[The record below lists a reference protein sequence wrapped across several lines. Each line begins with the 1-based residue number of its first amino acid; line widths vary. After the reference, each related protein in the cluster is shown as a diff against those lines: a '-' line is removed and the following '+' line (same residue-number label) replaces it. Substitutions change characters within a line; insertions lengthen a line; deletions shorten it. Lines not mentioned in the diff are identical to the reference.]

1 MNEKQTINAPNEVEA
16 NTHNRRYVLFNESMA
31 IAFNLLLAAFSISR
45 IARFAC
51 HLTQCG
57 HPCRELSTL
66 LARLAHMISTP
77 KTPTARMSAL
87 GRGCVKT
94 SIESQFVPRLR
105 NFRKSQFAKA
115 LISLRLEFRLLR
127 QNHNSNSSLAFSHSL
142 DP

>member
-77 KTPTARMSAL
+77 KTPTARMSAM

-94 SIESQFVPRLR
+94 LFKSKFAANLPD
-105 NFRKSQFAKA
+105 FRKLQFAKA
-115 LISLRLEFRLLR
+115 LISLKLKF
-127 QNHNSNSSLAFSHSL
+127 
-142 DP
+142 